1 MISPRKPYMSIINPL
16 TKRRKTPKGV
26 QFDDDDDDEDSNH
39 SNSDSEVVADNKVK
53 N

>member
-1 MISPRKPYMSIINPL
+1 MSIINPL

-26 QFDDDDDDEDSNH
+26 QFDDDDDDDEDSNH

>member
-1 MISPRKPYMSIINPL
+1 M

-26 QFDDDDDDEDSNH
+26 QFDDDDDDDEDSNH